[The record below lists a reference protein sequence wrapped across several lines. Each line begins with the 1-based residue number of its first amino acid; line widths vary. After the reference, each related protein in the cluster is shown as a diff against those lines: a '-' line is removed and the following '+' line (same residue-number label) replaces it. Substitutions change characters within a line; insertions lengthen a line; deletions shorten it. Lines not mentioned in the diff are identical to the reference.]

1 MKLRL
6 TSPTVVSTDDT
17 DSGSELESVVHDMGL
32 VASSGDEDDD
42 GKPKNN
48 NNKNN
53 LTVIVWL
60 LKSLT

>member
-1 MKLRL
+1 MVLCYKIILFHFLKHRL

-42 GKPKNN
+42 GQ
-48 NNKNN
+48 
-53 LTVIVWL
+53 
-60 LKSLT
+60 

>member
-6 TSPTVVSTDDT
+6 YTSPTVVSTDDM

-42 GKPKNN
+42 GQ
-48 NNKNN
+48 
-53 LTVIVWL
+53 
-60 LKSLT
+60 